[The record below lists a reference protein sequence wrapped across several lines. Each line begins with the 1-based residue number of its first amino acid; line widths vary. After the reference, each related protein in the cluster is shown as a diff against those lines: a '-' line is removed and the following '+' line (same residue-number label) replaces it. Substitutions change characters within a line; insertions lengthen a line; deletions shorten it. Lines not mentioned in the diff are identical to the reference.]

1 MFTTKIGSVCRLV
14 AFALVSVSA
23 VACSGAPQSFDPAG
37 DVSEEDALSRSAKF
51 QTFVGMDGQHYF
63 NLVASNGQNV
73 LRSEGYKT
81 EAGAQSAIGS
91 VVSNGI
97 DYTSYRQLQAK
108 NGEWYFNIVA
118 GNGEIVATSETYAT
132 KSNASRAAKTVRTLI
147 GRLGAVP
154 TIEPAPLVERFEVF
168 TGEDK
173 QTYFHLRAKNGEIV
187 LSSEGYTTRSAAQ
200 AGVGSVMNWGKQ
212 AGQFDIIETANGQFA
227 IHLRANNGQIVARGE
242 SYVTKSGA
250 QAAIAAIVKLLQDG
264 APVTAN

>member
-1 MFTTKIGSVCRLV
+1 MFTTKIGSVARLV

-63 NLVASNGQNV
+63 NLVAANGQNV

-81 EAGAQSAIGS
+81 AAGADSAIAS

-97 DYTSYRQLQAK
+97 DYQSYRQLQAK

-118 GNGEIVATSETYAT
+118 GNGEIIATSETYAT
-132 KSNASRAAKTVRTLI
+132 KSNATRAAKTVRTLI

-173 QTYFHLRAKNGEIV
+173 QSYFHLRAKNGEIV
-187 LSSEGYTTRSAAQ
+187 LASEGYASRSAAQ
-200 AGVGSVMNWGKQ
+200 QGVQSVMNFGKTASQ
-212 AGQFDIIETANGQFA
+212 YDVFETANGQWGVR
-227 IHLRANNGQIVARGE
+227 LRANNGQVIARGE
-242 SYVTKSGA
+242 SYVSKSGA
-250 QAAIAAIVKLLQDG
+250 EGAVAAMVKLLSDG